1 MRLPH
6 TRLCND
12 IIRGYAIFEYKTR
25 EKHINQ
31 LIQSTMLRQILKY
44 LFILLSISISAQSG
58 GLNSTDKWWKE
69 TVFYQIYMPSFQ
81 DSNGDGISDFK
92 GMTSRL
98 DYLKSLGIQGIW
110 LTPFLKSPKVDN
122 GYDVADYY
130 QIDPVYGNMED
141 FTNFLNESHKRGI
154 KVIMD
159 MVINHTSTDNKWF
172 QESRKSKDNPYR
184 DYYIWKD
191 KPNNWE
197 SFFGGGAWQLD
208 TLTNQYYLH
217 KFAVRMADLNWS
229 NPAVVREVQK
239 VLRYWLGLGID
250 GFRFDVINFL
260 NTDDVLTDNPVK
272 DGKQQHLYNINQPGV
287 KKAILIIKSTVNEF
301 NGRFTVGEVGN
312 DQIEVLKIYQSPQLL
327 DVVFNFNFGSIPEFS
342 VDRLFRELQSMEKHM
357 SDYPT
362 LFFGSHD
369 NPRLMNRLA
378 GGNTERAKALAA
390 LMLTAKGV
398 PFIYYGEEIGM
409 QNITADS
416 YDEIKDIQGKTFYQL
431 AIDAGKTTSEALAE
445 GNNHN
450 RDKSRSPMQ
459 WDGSL
464 NAGFT
469 TGIPWIKVDKN
480 FKEVNVQQCLAPEN
494 SILNTY
500 KALLA
505 LRNTEKTLQYGSYE
519 NLEKHDSLIQF
530 TRSYQ
535 GDKIT
540 VMINFGKETEIK
552 LPAGSK
558 LLMGNKRLKINEFL
572 VFRH

>member
-1 MRLPH
+1 
-6 TRLCND
+6 
-12 IIRGYAIFEYKTR
+12 
-25 EKHINQ
+25 
-31 LIQSTMLRQILKY
+31 MLRNNLT
-44 LFILLSISISAQSG
+44 LLLILLSISVSAQPG
-58 GLNSTDKWWKE
+58 NRNADDTWWKQ

-81 DSNGDGISDFK
+81 DSDGNGISDFK

-98 DYLKSLGIQGIW
+98 DYLQYLGIKGIW
-110 LTPFLKSPKVDN
+110 LTPFLQSPKVDN

-130 QIDPVYGNMED
+130 QIDPVYGTMDD
-141 FTNFLNESHKRGI
+141 FRNFLIEAHKRDI

-159 MVINHTSTDNKWF
+159 MVVNHTSTDCKWF

-208 TLTNQYYLH
+208 SLTNQYYLH

-229 NPAVVREVQK
+229 NPAVVKEVQK
-239 VLRYWLGLGID
+239 VLRFWLDLGID

-260 NTDDVLTDNPVK
+260 NTDDITTDNPIK
-272 DGKQQHLYNINQPGV
+272 DGKLQAVYNINQPGV
-287 KKAILIIKSTVNEF
+287 KKAIAVIKSTVNEYKD
-301 NGRFTVGEVGN
+301 RFTVGEVGN
-312 DQIEVLKIYQSPQLL
+312 DQIEVLKQYQSPELM
-327 DVVFNFNFGSIPEFS
+327 DVVFNFNFGSIPAFS
-342 VDRLFRELQSMEKHM
+342 VERLFNELQSMEKNM

-378 GGNTERAKALAA
+378 DGDIERAKTLAA
-390 LMLTAKGV
+390 LILTAKGV

-409 QNITADS
+409 QNITANT

-431 AIDAGKTTSEALAE
+431 AIDAGKTPSEALAE

-459 WDGSL
+459 WDGTA

-469 TGIPWIKVDKN
+469 TGTPWIKVNDDYAK
-480 FKEVNVQQCLAPEN
+480 VNVQEDLKQKS

-500 KALLA
+500 KALLE
-505 LRNTEKTLQYGSYE
+505 LRNHEKTLQYGSYE
-519 NLEKHDSLIQF
+519 KLERHGEFIQF
-530 TRSYQ
+530 TRMYK
-535 GDKIT
+535 GGEIT
-540 VMINFGKETEIK
+540 VILNFGKEMK
-552 LPAGSK
+552 YDLPAGAK
-558 LLMGNKRLKINEFL
+558 ILMGNIDLKSNSFL
-572 VFRH
+572 IYRD